1 MLVHRKAAGND
12 RCASVDK
19 LRCNMRLRALHMVQK
34 VEEVYKEGHYQS
46 P

>member
-12 RCASVDK
+12 RCASVD
-19 LRCNMRLRALHMVQK
+19 LSRCNTRLRALHKLQK